1 MENIREKIKE
11 KVKNYFKGKKEVT
24 AAYLYGSYAKGTEKK
39 DSDIDLALLFSKNQE
54 DHLSFRIKYQEELS
68 GILKNEVEIQDL
80 NITSI
85 NFAKRVLDEGILI
98 IDNNSSERVVFE
110 VNLFNNYFDMLPFY
124 VDYYENLKNRA
135 LKGEFNA
142 RY

>member
-68 GILKNEVEIQDL
+68 GILENEVEIQDL